1 MTNIERVAQDTST
14 ETQARATAPEHN
26 ETQKEEEKPRDID
39 DANKAVPNPARPI
52 HLVWV
57 GRIAYSLLFVGYMPN
72 HV

>member
-1 MTNIERVAQDTST
+1 MANIERVAQDTST

-39 DANKAVPNPARPI
+39 DANKSIQNQTNFIPEIVI
-52 HLVWV
+52 V
-57 GRIAYSLLFVGYMPN
+57 FVGYMPN